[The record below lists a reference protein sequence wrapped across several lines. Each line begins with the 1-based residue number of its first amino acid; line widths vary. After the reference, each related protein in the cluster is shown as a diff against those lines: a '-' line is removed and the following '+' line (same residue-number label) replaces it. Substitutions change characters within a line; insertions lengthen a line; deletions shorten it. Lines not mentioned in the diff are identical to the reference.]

1 MTEKKFSPELMRG
14 SLDLMILSVL
24 ADGEKYGYALQESL
38 KDATRGMV
46 NLKAGTLY
54 PLLHRLEGD
63 KLIKAKWEDATGR
76 RRKWYELTAK
86 GKRRLSQQ
94 AQQWYEYADCV
105 TRMLSA
111 VPDVAPKPA

>member
-1 MTEKKFSPELMRG
+1 MTDRFSPELMRG

-24 ADGEKYGYALQESL
+24 ADGAKYGYALQQSVRY
-38 KDATRGMV
+38 ATREMV
-46 NLKAGTLY
+46 DLKAGTLY
-54 PLLHRLEGD
+54 PLLHRLEND

-86 GKRRLSQQ
+86 GKRRLNQQ

-105 TRMLSA
+105 KRMLSA
-111 VPDVAPKPA
+111 VADVSPKPA